1 MFKILVKAKVFLGAL
16 LGIGEHRVV
25 ISEIAETVSKPSD
38 NWEDQT
44 PQIEVKFKD
53 EKGSVLTHWFQLKGF
68 MQQKDYPNGK
78 APKGI
83 AFRSSEN
90 GNENYAVDSAT
101 NERIEDEAKTAT
113 CLNII
118 GEFASDCGI
127 AENTKITSTKQL
139 LTLLQGAEVGI

>member
-1 MFKILVKAKVFLGAL
+1 
-16 LGIGEHRVV
+16 
-25 ISEIAETVSKPSD
+25 
-38 NWEDQT
+38 
-44 PQIEVKFKD
+44 
-53 EKGSVLTHWFQLKGF
+53 

-101 NERIEDEAKTAT
+101 NERIEDEANTAT

-139 LTLLQGAEVGI
+139 LTLLQGAEVGIKVRAKSDDKVEYHYSMPVDRVKATEDAEA